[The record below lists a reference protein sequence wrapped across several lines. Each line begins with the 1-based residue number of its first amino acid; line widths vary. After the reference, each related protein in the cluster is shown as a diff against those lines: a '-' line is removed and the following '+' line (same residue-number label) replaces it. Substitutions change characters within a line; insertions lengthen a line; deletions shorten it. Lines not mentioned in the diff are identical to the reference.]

1 MPYQVFTNILIR
13 YGANYGCPESAVNT
27 FLHFSS
33 LFLSHFGPFRPTVR
47 KRQRHSFRVR
57 ILPFAKVSPAR
68 TLKPPKATAKPY
80 CRHILSIDSGVQ
92 SQPKATPKPPQS
104 HPHAT
109 LKPPQSHLKTNSSG
123 YPRARVTWKTCVF
136 SGVLALMTVVDRPL
150 RTERRRAVKDS
161 FGQWCFVTC
170 I

>member
-57 ILPFAKVSPAR
+57 ILPLAKVSRAR
-68 TLKPPKATAKPY
+68 TLKPPKATPKPY
-80 CRHILSIDSGVQ
+80 YRHILGIDSGVQ
-92 SQPKATPKPPQS
+92 SHTKATPRPHQGHTKATPRLHQGHTKATPKPPPCDPQ
-104 HPHAT
+104 AT
-109 LKPPQSHLKTNSSG
+109 SKPNPQAIPEPG
-123 YPRARVTWKTCVF
+123 
-136 SGVLALMTVVDRPL
+136 
-150 RTERRRAVKDS
+150 
-161 FGQWCFVTC
+161 
-170 I
+170 